1 MNQKGITLVALIIT
15 VIVMVALAGVT
26 IATISSQ
33 NGLMDKIQEAINIQ
47 KNAEIT
53 QQETLN
59 EYNSLL
65 YNYLNNTT
73 PAE

>member
-26 IATISSQ
+26 IATVSSQ

-47 KNAEIT
+47 KNAEAT

-65 YNYLNNTT
+65 YNWMTNIE
-73 PAE
+73 AE

>member
-26 IATISSQ
+26 IATVSSQ
-33 NGLMDKIQEAINIQ
+33 NGLQDKIQEAINIQ
-47 KNAEIT
+47 KNAEAT

-65 YNYLNNTT
+65 YNWMTNIE
-73 PAE
+73 AE